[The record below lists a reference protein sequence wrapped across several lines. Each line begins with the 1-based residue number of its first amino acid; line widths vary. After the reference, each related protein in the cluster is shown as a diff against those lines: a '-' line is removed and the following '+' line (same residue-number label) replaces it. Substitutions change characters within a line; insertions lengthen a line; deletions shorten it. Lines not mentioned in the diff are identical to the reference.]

1 MMKLETHA
9 SDLIMIMVPSS
20 IVGHASGLRLS
31 CLDRQDNLGVGLAL
45 DHLYHLSHP
54 VVTVVKREHRTVL
67 QGMLE
72 PAHRGHR

>member
-1 MMKLETHA
+1 MQV
-9 SDLIMIMVPSS
+9 IMVPSS

-45 DHLYHLSHP
+45 DHLHHLSRP
-54 VVTVVKREHRTVL
+54 VVTIVKREHRTVL

-72 PAHRGHR
+72 RARRGHR

>member
-1 MMKLETHA
+1 
-9 SDLIMIMVPSS
+9 MVISS
-20 IVGHASGLRLS
+20 VVGHASGLRLS

-54 VVTVVKREHRTVL
+54 VVTIVKREKGVTHRTVW

-72 PAHRGHR
+72 RARRGHG